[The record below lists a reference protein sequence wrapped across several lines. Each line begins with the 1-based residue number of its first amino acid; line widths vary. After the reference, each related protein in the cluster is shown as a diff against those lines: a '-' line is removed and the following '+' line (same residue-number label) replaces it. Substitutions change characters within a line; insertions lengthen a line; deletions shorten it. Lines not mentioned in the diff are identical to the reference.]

1 MTVSDLSFGP
11 LPSFP
16 ETIFHRLIAARGK
29 FLIPPQISGTHLGN
43 YLLSLQA
50 SCQFYNHF
58 QCCHVL
64 YSNRLLIIFSTGSTF
79 YTFCIYRMSGPHILS
94 SIHFNAKEKNH
105 PTCLPKVNQALFING
120 KESNSSTILRAHVS
134 DGSSV
139 SYGKMTNAR
148 SKKLHKFS
156 HNTNLAKM
164 LKREPRGNG

>member
-1 MTVSDLSFGP
+1 MFHPNTLLMTVSDLSFGP

-94 SIHFNAKEKNH
+94 SIHFNAKEKNTQ
-105 PTCLPKVNQALFING
+105 PVCLRYIKLF
-120 KESNSSTILRAHVS
+120 SST
-134 DGSSV
+134 
-139 SYGKMTNAR
+139 GKNPIVAPYSGHM
-148 SKKLHKFS
+148 
-156 HNTNLAKM
+156 LAM
-164 LKREPRGNG
+164 VALSAMER